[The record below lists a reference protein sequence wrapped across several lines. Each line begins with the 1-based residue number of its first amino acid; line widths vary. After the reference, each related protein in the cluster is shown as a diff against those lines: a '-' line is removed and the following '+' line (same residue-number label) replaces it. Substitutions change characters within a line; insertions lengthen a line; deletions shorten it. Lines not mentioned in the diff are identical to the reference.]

1 MRDSRRLGYIEVIR
15 VIAMLMIVA
24 LHSICYYT
32 GKWGEYVERPR
43 IELYDGVSDILHG
56 IALPMFTCISG
67 FLYALQREC
76 GKYADY
82 GRFVVGKVKRLVVP
96 MVVWSAFC
104 MLIIPGAEF
113 SITGLLG
120 YHHLWFLGMLFWL
133 FAVSPVLL
141 RMARIGEMGVLVC
154 AGALVVV
161 SYLFSKNPMARLPF
175 ELADAGK
182 YMCAFFAGI
191 AAGVHRKKFAEMS
204 GARLWIVGAVLMLAF
219 ACESMLWRRIDS
231 YIIAILC
238 HFSRYL
244 VSTVLCVVVIAI
256 FMKAGVRAGKR
267 VAYLSALSMGIY
279 EIHHIVIELLLKLD
293 HVDEFMRENVMLA
306 PMMLMAVVMLV
317 STGLADVMK
326 RNKILSKI
334 I

>member
-1 MRDSRRLGYIEVIR
+1 MINFKYNNLRLEYIDVIR

-24 LHSICYYT
+24 LHCICYYT
-32 GKWGEYVERPR
+32 GKWGGYGERPR
-43 IELYDGVSDILHG
+43 IELYDGISDILHG

-82 GRFVVGKVKRLVVP
+82 GRFVMGKVKRLVMP
-96 MVVWSAFC
+96 MVVWSSFC
-104 MLIIPGAEF
+104 ILIIPGAEF
-113 SITGLLG
+113 CIKGLFG

-141 RMARIGEMGVLVC
+141 CMARFGLRGVLFCV
-154 AGALVVV
+154 GALVVA

-191 AAGVHRKKFAEMS
+191 AAGVYREKLAKT
-204 GARLWIVGAVLMLAF
+204 GDVRLWLVGTVLMLAF

-231 YIIAILC
+231 YIIVNLC

-244 VSTVLCVVVIAI
+244 ISTVLCVVVIAI
-256 FMKAGVRAGKR
+256 FMKAEMRSGKWMS
-267 VAYLSALSMGIY
+267 YLSALSMGIY
-279 EIHHIVIELLLKLD
+279 VIHQ
-293 HVDEFMRENVMLA
+293 
-306 PMMLMAVVMLV
+306 
-317 STGLADVMK
+317 
-326 RNKILSKI
+326 
-334 I
+334 

>member
-24 LHSICYYT
+24 LHCICYYT
-32 GKWGEYVERPR
+32 GKWGGYGERPR

-113 SITGLLG
+113 SISGLLG

-141 RMARIGEMGVLVC
+141 RMARIGKKGVLVC

-175 ELADAGK
+175 ELADA
-182 YMCAFFAGI
+182 
-191 AAGVHRKKFAEMS
+191 
-204 GARLWIVGAVLMLAF
+204 
-219 ACESMLWRRIDS
+219 
-231 YIIAILC
+231 
-238 HFSRYL
+238 
-244 VSTVLCVVVIAI
+244 
-256 FMKAGVRAGKR
+256 
-267 VAYLSALSMGIY
+267 
-279 EIHHIVIELLLKLD
+279 
-293 HVDEFMRENVMLA
+293 
-306 PMMLMAVVMLV
+306 
-317 STGLADVMK
+317 
-326 RNKILSKI
+326 
-334 I
+334 

>member
-1 MRDSRRLGYIEVIR
+1 
-15 VIAMLMIVA
+15 
-24 LHSICYYT
+24 
-32 GKWGEYVERPR
+32 
-43 IELYDGVSDILHG
+43 
-56 IALPMFTCISG
+56 
-67 FLYALQREC
+67 
-76 GKYADY
+76 
-82 GRFVVGKVKRLVVP
+82 

-113 SITGLLG
+113 SISGLLG

-141 RMARIGEMGVLVC
+141 RMARIGKKGVLVC

-191 AAGVHRKKFAEMS
+191 AAGVHRKRLAEMS

-238 HFSRYL
+238 HFLRY
-244 VSTVLCVVVIAI
+244 VISTVLCVVVIAV
-256 FMKAGVRAGKR
+256 FMKAEVRAGKR

-279 EIHHIVIELLLKLD
+279 VIHHIVIELLLKLD
-293 HVDEFMRENVMLA
+293 FVDEFMRENVMLA

-326 RNKILSKI
+326 RNKLLTKI